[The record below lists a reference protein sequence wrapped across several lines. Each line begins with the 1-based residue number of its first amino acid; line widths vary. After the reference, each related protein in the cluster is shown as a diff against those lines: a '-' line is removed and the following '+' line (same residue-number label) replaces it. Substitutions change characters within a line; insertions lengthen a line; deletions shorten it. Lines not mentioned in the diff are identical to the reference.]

1 MGIGGGSL
9 VMLIAAGISNRLI
22 VNATN
27 IKNLN
32 FKINLLEIIIIY

>member
-9 VMLIAAGISNRLI
+9 VMLIADRISNRLI